1 MSATTT
7 AIFNADEFEA
17 ALQQGGSVELLIT
30 GRGQFQAQLTRI
42 VLPRLCLL
50 RGEEWLS
57 RIAVVSVASDS
68 ILIVLPTEQGS
79 SQIWGGA
86 VMQAGEIMTVGPGGR
101 VHVRTNGPCRWGTM
115 CVSTTE
121 LMRYG
126 CALIGPE
133 FACLP
138 GVRRWRPTRTSIREL
153 MGLFNTAVH
162 LTGARPSMPIE
173 TQAAHELKQELIHA
187 LIGCLR
193 TGSLET
199 DVTPRLRR
207 AAIMIRLEDLL
218 QTHPSRFPR
227 ITEVC
232 RALGISQG
240 GLKACCKEQVGISP
254 SRYFR
259 LGKMRR
265 VHRALISA
273 DPDTASVS
281 QLAKFYG
288 FNELGRFAGV
298 YRKFFG
304 ELPSATL
311 RHGTGVGWQ
320 PTAIRQAPDTE

>member
-1 MSATTT
+1 MNSSTV
-7 AIFNADEFEA
+7 AIFNAPDEIEA
-17 ALQQGGSVELLIT
+17 ALQQGGSTVELLVT
-30 GRGQFQAQLTRI
+30 GCGQFQARLTRI
-42 VLPRLCLL
+42 VLPRLHLL

-57 RIAVVSVASDS
+57 RIAVVSVASET
-68 ILIVLPTEQGS
+68 ILIVLPVGQGS

-86 VMQAGEIMTVGPGGR
+86 VIQAGEIMTVGPGAR
-101 VHVRTNGPCRWGTM
+101 VHVRTNGPCRWGTI

-126 CALIGPE
+126 CTLIGPE
-133 FACLP
+133 FASST
-138 GVRRWRPTRTSIREL
+138 GVRRWRPTRTSIRAL
-153 MGLFNTAVH
+153 TGLFTTAVH
-162 LTGARPSMPIE
+162 LTGARPSIPIE
-173 TQAAHELKQELIHA
+173 TQAAQELKQELIHA

-207 AAIMIRLEDLL
+207 AAIMTRLEDLL
-218 QTHPSRFPR
+218 QAHPSRFPR
-227 ITEVC
+227 VPEVC
-232 RALGISQG
+232 RVLGISQS

-273 DPDTASVS
+273 DPNTASVS

-288 FNELGRFAGV
+288 FNELGRFAGA

-311 RHGTGVGWQ
+311 RHGAGWH
-320 PTAIRQAPDTE
+320 PSAVRQAPDTE